1 MNSIEEILEGAES
14 IAIAGHV
21 NPDGDCIGSCI
32 AMYLYMK
39 ANDPKI
45 KADVYL
51 GDMRPV
57 FGHLDGLETVRKTAE
72 TGKIYDLL
80 LLFDV
85 SSEDRIGIAGEYLQ
99 TAKKTVCIDHHITN
113 HGLAEINHVVPKAS
127 STCEVLFE
135 LMERE
140 KITVPVA
147 TALYTGIVHDSG
159 VFQYTNTSGKTMR
172 IAGWLMDQGI
182 PFTRIIEDSFYKK
195 SYDQNRIMGQT
206 LMKSQLLLDG
216 KCIAGVVTKKDMKQ
230 YGAAPQ
236 DLDGVVNQLRLT
248 EGVEAAVFLYAV
260 DSEHYKVSLRS
271 NGVVDVSRI
280 AASFEGGGH
289 RMAAGCTIAGEPE
302 EIIEKVV
309 TCIRR
314 QLKAEKKKR

>member
-1 MNSIEEILEGAES
+1 MNSIEEILKGAQNV
-14 IAIAGHV
+14 AIAGHV
-21 NPDGDCIGSCI
+21 NPDGDCIGSCM
-32 AMYLYMK
+32 AMYLYLK
-39 ANDPKI
+39 ANYPDKE
-45 KADVYL
+45 ADVYL
-51 GDMRPV
+51 GEMRPV
-57 FGHLDGLETVRKTAE
+57 FGHIEGLEIVKKAAE

-85 SSEDRIGIAGEYLQ
+85 SSEDRIGITGEYLQ
-99 TAKKTVCIDHHITN
+99 TAKKSVCIDHHVTN

-135 LMERE
+135 LMDSD

-147 TALYTGIVHDSG
+147 TALYTGIIHDSG

-182 PFTRIIEDSFYKK
+182 PFTKINEDSFYKK

-206 LMKSQLLLDG
+206 LMQSQLLLDG
-216 KCIAGVVTKKDMKQ
+216 KCIAGVVTKRDMKQ

-236 DLDGVVNQLRLT
+236 DLDGIVNQLRLT
-248 EGVEAAVFLYAV
+248 EGVEAAVFLYAL
-260 DSEHYKVSLRS
+260 DAQHYKVSLRS
-271 NGVVDVSRI
+271 NGIVDVSEI

-289 RMAAGCTIAGEPE
+289 RMAAGCTLEGEPE
-302 EIIEKVV
+302 TIIEKMV
-309 TCIRR
+309 TYIRR
-314 QLKAEKKKR
+314 QLKAEKKRK

>member
-21 NPDGDCIGSCI
+21 NPDGDCIGSCM
-32 AMYLYMK
+32 AMYLYLK
-39 ANDPKI
+39 ANYPDV

-57 FGHLDGLETVRKTAE
+57 FGHLDELEIVRKAAE

-99 TAKKTVCIDHHITN
+99 TAKKSVCVDHHITN

-127 STCEVLFE
+127 STCEVLFD
-135 LMERE
+135 LMQRE

-195 SYDQNRIMGQT
+195 TYDQNRIMGQT
-206 LMKSQLLLDG
+206 LMQSRLLLDG
-216 KCIAGVVTKKDMKQ
+216 KCIAGVVTGKDMKK

-260 DSEHYKVSLRS
+260 AAQQYKVSLRS
-271 NGVVDVSRI
+271 NGIVDVSKI

-289 RMAAGCTIAGEPE
+289 RMAAGCTLAGEPE
-302 EIIEKVV
+302 EIIEKIV